1 MPKLNIDSLF
11 PKTKEQEIGHDIEPV
26 EEEVSHDTEVIK
38 NIDKT
43 VREASLSMTT
53 WAAPVLHPLSQKFY
67 EALDEVGNLHKIK
80 GKDYGSAEDPF
91 LNVRE
96 GEEFGI
102 DPWKSAA
109 NRANDKM
116 VRIKRYAQTGRL
128 ENESV
133 RDSFLDLANYALIA
147 LVLWEE
153 ANGE

>member
-1 MPKLNIDSLF
+1 MPKLDIGNLF
-11 PKTKEQEIGHDIEPV
+11 PKTKEQEIGHDVEPV
-26 EEEVSHDTEVIK
+26 EEEVSYDTEVIK
-38 NIDKT
+38 DIDKA
-43 VREASLSMTT
+43 VRDATLTMT
-53 WAAPVLHPLSQKFY
+53 APFIPIHPLSQKFY
-67 EALDEVGNLHKIK
+67 KALDEVGNLHKIK

-91 LNVRE
+91 QNVRE

-116 VRIKRYAQTGRL
+116 VRIKKYAQTGRL

>member
-1 MPKLNIDSLF
+1 MGKISIDSLF
-11 PKTKEQEIGHDIEPV
+11 PKTKEQEIGYDIEPV
-26 EEEVSHDTEVIK
+26 EEDVEVIK
-38 NIDKT
+38 DIDKS
-43 VREASLSMTT
+43 VRDATLTMTT
-53 WAAPVLHPLSQKFY
+53 YAEPILHPLSQKFY
-67 EALDEVGNLHKIK
+67 EALDEVGNLHRIK
-80 GKDYGSAEDPF
+80 GKDYGSADDPF

-116 VRIKRYAQTGRL
+116 VRIKKYAQTGRL

>member
-1 MPKLNIDSLF
+1 VSKLSISNLF
-11 PKTKEQEIGHDIEPV
+11 PKDEGQESFENEGGTV
-26 EEEVSHDTEVIK
+26 EDDKEVIR

-43 VREASLSMTT
+43 VRAAVLSMTT
-53 WAAPVLHPLSQKFY
+53 AALHPLTQKFY
-67 EALDEVGNLHKIK
+67 DALAEVKKLHHAK
-80 GKDYGSAEDPF
+80 GADYGSFEDPF
-91 LNVRE
+91 MNVRE

-102 DPWKSAA
+102 EPWKSAI
-109 NRANDKM
+109 NRGNDKM
-116 VRIKRYAQTGRL
+116 VRIKRYAKTGTL